1 MLYLRAGLLRLFRG
15 YIYHFVSH
23 RACEHNNDIGA
34 AYLISEVCRALGEN
48 LALAAVLFAYFLVF
62 AVHSVMTADYY
73 YTQFKDPLVSL
84 FLPAPLLAAQAD

>member
-1 MLYLRAGLLRLFRG
+1 MAVLYLRAGLLRLFRG

-34 AYLISEVCRALGEN
+34 SYLISEVCRALGEN

-62 AVHSVMTADYY
+62 AVHSVMTAHYY
-73 YTQFKDPLVSL
+73 YTHRFTSVIMLCRRCGICI
-84 FLPAPLLAAQAD
+84 